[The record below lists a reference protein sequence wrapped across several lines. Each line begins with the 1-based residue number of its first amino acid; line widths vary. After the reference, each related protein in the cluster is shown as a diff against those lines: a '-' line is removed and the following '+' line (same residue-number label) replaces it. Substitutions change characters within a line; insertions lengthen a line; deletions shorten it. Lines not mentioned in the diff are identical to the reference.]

1 MRPNLLR
8 SVALGI
14 ATTLSLGTLSM
25 TPAWGQE
32 EARTT
37 VQGLFENQ
45 GYIRDC
51 RQLNR
56 GVEVFDNTNLGP
68 AANRIGTLNAGAQVR
83 LTGVLLDGRAQIFL
97 AGQSLSSMQPVGWIT
112 ASALTTCGSTPPT
125 PVNKACF
132 RANNAL
138 NARSAASS
146 NGTWLATLPA
156 GSTLVATSNPP
167 TQQTSP
173 NAAPDYGRVWLA
185 ITLSNGNTGWVAR
198 TGTYGQGSNVTS
210 IPCP

>member
-25 TPAWGQE
+25 TAAWGQ
-32 EARTT
+32 TSQT
-37 VQGLFENQ
+37 VVGGLSENPS
-45 GYIRDC
+45 YIRSC

-68 AANRIGTLNAGAQVR
+68 AANRIGTLNSGTQVR
-83 LTGVLLDGRAQIFL
+83 LTGVLASGRAQIYL
-97 AGQSLSSMQPVGWIT
+97 QGQNLSSVQPVGWIT
-112 ASALTTCGSTPPT
+112 ASALTTCGSAPPPPAT
-125 PVNKACF
+125 KACF
-132 RANNAL
+132 RANIDL
-138 NARSAASS
+138 NVRSAASS
-146 NGTWLATLPA
+146 ASSLITSFSA
-156 GSTLVATSNPP
+156 GSTLVATTNPP

-173 NAAPDYGRVWLA
+173 NTSPDYGRVWLA
-185 ITLSNGNTGWVAR
+185 ITLNSGGTGWVAR

>member
-1 MRPNLLR
+1 MRSNLLR

-25 TPAWGQE
+25 TSAWGQ
-32 EARTT
+32 TSQT
-37 VQGLFENQ
+37 VVGGLSENPS
-45 GYIRDC
+45 YIRSC

-68 AANRIGTLNAGAQVR
+68 SANRIGTLNAGTQVR
-83 LTGVLLDGRAQIFL
+83 LTGVLASGRAQIYL
-97 AGQSLSSMQPVGWIT
+97 QGQTLSSVQPVGWIT
-112 ASALTTCGSTPPT
+112 ASALTNCGSTPPPPAT
-125 PVNKACF
+125 KACF
-132 RANNAL
+132 RANIAL
-138 NARSAASS
+138 NVRSAASS
-146 NGTWLATLPA
+146 NAALITAFPA
-156 GSTLVATSNPP
+156 GSTLVATTNPP

-173 NAAPDYGRVWLA
+173 NTAPDYGRVWLA
-185 ITLSNGNTGWVAR
+185 VTLSSGGTGWVAR

>member
-8 SVALGI
+8 SVAIGI
-14 ATTLSLGTLSM
+14 ATTLSLGSLSIA
-25 TPAWGQE
+25 PSWGQE
-32 EARTT
+32 AQST
-37 VQGLFENQ
+37 VQGLYENPS
-45 GYIRDC
+45 YIRSC

-68 AANRIGTLNAGAQVR
+68 SANRIGTLNAGTQVR
-83 LTGVLLDGRAQIFL
+83 LTGVLASGRAQIYL
-97 AGQSLSSMQPVGWIT
+97 QGQALSSTQPVGWIT
-112 ASALTTCGSTPPT
+112 ASALTNCGSTPPP

-132 RANNAL
+132 RANIAL
-138 NARSAASS
+138 NVRSAASS
-146 NGTWLATLPA
+146 NAALITAFPA
-156 GSTLVATSNPP
+156 GSTLVATTNPP
-167 TQQTSP
+167 TQHTSP

-185 ITLSNGNTGWVAR
+185 ITLNSGGTGWVAR